1 MDPQRRRELWT
12 IAVENMR
19 AARLAAE
26 RRWYNVSAGRSY
38 YAAYTAMWLA
48 LGDPLRT
55 RWQHEGIVKHFVQG
69 QWQRNPQPLSRDVRK
84 ALTTLYQYRLQAD
97 YHGRKVTAKEAREA
111 LATAMTILTM
121 VAGACA
127 LSLRALKR

>member
-1 MDPQRRRELWT
+1 MS
-12 IAVENMR
+12 V
-19 AARLAAE
+19 
-26 RRWYNVSAGRSY
+26 GRSD

-48 LGDPLRT
+48 LGDPPRT

-84 ALTTLYQYRLQAD
+84 TLTTLYQYRLKAD

-111 LATAMTILTM
+111 LATAMMVLTM
-121 VAGACA
+121 VARAFA
-127 LSLRALKR
+127 LSQRALKR

>member
-1 MDPQRRRELWT
+1 MELQRRREIWT
-12 IAVENMR
+12 IVVENLR

-48 LGDPLRT
+48 LGEPPRM
-55 RWQHEGIVKHFVQG
+55 RWRHEGVVQHFVQG
-69 QWQRNPQPLSRDVRK
+69 QWQREPLPLSRDIRK
-84 ALTTLYQYRLQAD
+84 ALSTLYQYRLKAD

-111 LATAMTILTM
+111 LAIAMTVLAM
-121 VAGACA
+121 VAKEFA
-127 LSLRALKR
+127 LSQRVLKR